1 MTSKVEICNL
11 ALIEARYDET
21 IESLDE
27 NSVAAERCKRL
38 YDTCRK
44 EVLSNYPWTFAVK
57 FEELARTGEDVEGH
71 KFAYSYPKDCLRVL
85 NMFSSVD
92 DYRNKNF
99 RTTLP
104 NNNRVAM
111 FGEQKAVL
119 VDSETPFAEYIYD
132 EELEDNF
139 SALFTRLLYLEIAL
153 RLAKLAGQ
161 SADDVKLI
169 AAQIQEA
176 DAKARVQ
183 SVGEDDNH
191 LNVEDNYYIN
201 VRG

>member
-57 FEELARTGEDVEGH
+57 FEELARIGEDVEGH

-85 NMFSSVD
+85 NMFSSAD

-191 LNVEDNYYIN
+191 LNVEDNYYID

>member
-11 ALIEARYDET
+11 ALVESRYDET

-27 NSVAAERCKRL
+27 SSVSAERCKRL
-38 YDTCRK
+38 YDVCRK
-44 EVLSNYPWTFAVK
+44 ELLSNYPWAFATK
-57 FEELARTGEDVEGH
+57 FEELPRVGENIEGA
-71 KFAYSYPKDCLRVL
+71 KFAYSYPKDCLRIT
-85 NMFSSVD
+85 NMFASVD
-92 DYRNKNF
+92 DYKNKNF
-99 RTTLP
+99 RAKLP

-111 FGEQKAVL
+111 FGEQKVVL
-119 VDSETPFAEYIYD
+119 VDSEMPFAEYIYD
-132 EELEDNF
+132 EEIEDNF
-139 SALFTRLLYLEIAL
+139 PALFVRLLYLEIAL

-161 SADDVKLI
+161 GADDLKLI

-191 LNVEDNYYIN
+191 LNIEDNYYIN